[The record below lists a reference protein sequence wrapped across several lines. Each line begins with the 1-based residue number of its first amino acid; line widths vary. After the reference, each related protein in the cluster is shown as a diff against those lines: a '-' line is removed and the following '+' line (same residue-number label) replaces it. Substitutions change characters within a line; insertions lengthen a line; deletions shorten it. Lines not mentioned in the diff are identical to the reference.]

1 MEARLCET
9 MKVKVLVPAGVRS
22 LIGIMQEEE
31 PLDDEDVSNL
41 EAQWD
46 SSELS
51 LTPDASVGS
60 STGA

>member
-1 MEARLCET
+1 MA
-9 MKVKVLVPAGVRS
+9 
-22 LIGIMQEEE
+22 GIMQEEE